1 MPMHTPSQKSKTQ
14 IWKHTEFQYALRV
27 TTQQVYHVDKITTPR
42 RRRRRRRRQAAEA
55 VAAAAV
61 ATAAAESSRK

>member
-27 TTQQVYHVDKITTPR
+27 TTQQVYHVDKITTR